1 MKRLAKQGLL
11 AGISRVTGRTA
22 VLLASQASRDEGI
35 LSVVAPYR
43 IVGATL
49 NMELCGT
56 AAGHMQIGLKTSVR
70 QDWSQCRFEYAG
82 PAALTLR
89 LSDGT
94 LSCSGR
100 EVGNLSEGHAIT
112 SRRFS
117 LQFEL
122 VDRLGAA
129 RRRTTSHYV
138 PRDGQPVDASYYSG
152 EDYVDYEAESEAVHQ
167 EVVALARAHG
177 ARGPALEV
185 GCATGGTL
193 SALRDEGIDA
203 YGIDFSEWAV
213 DRARERVGADRVWRC
228 DVERDPL
235 PDAAVSRAPF
245 RLLVLASVFEHFSRP
260 FDVLERLTVL
270 TPPGATLLLIT
281 SNADSLTHRIFG
293 RDWEGYFDWTHRG
306 VDGVTA
312 DSIRGGL
319 PKLGWQLRD
328 LRTWHVWDGS
338 EDPTHATLRDWHAAD
353 ARLRTLLAERE
364 LGDFIT
370 CVAVR
375 A

>member
-1 MKRLAKQGLL
+1 MKRLAKQGFL
-11 AGISRVTGRTA
+11 AGISRMTGRTA
-22 VLLASQASRDEGI
+22 VLLARQASGDDGI
-35 LSVVAPYR
+35 LSIVAPYR
-43 IVGATL
+43 VTGGVL
-49 NMELCGT
+49 NVDLCCP
-56 AAGHMQIGLKTSVR
+56 AAGAMQIRLKTSVR
-70 QDWSQCRFEYAG
+70 EESAPCRFEYGG
-82 PAALTLR
+82 PGTLTLR

-94 LSCSGR
+94 VSFSGR
-100 EVGNLSEGHAIT
+100 LVGNLSEGTAIT

-117 LQFEL
+117 LQFEM
-122 VDRLGAA
+122 VDDLGAA

-138 PRDGQPVDASYYSG
+138 PRDGQLVDASYYSG
-152 EDYVDYEAESEAVHQ
+152 EDYLDYEAESEAVHQ
-167 EVVALARAHG
+167 EVIALARAHG
-177 ARGPALEV
+177 AHGPALEI

-193 SALRDEGIDA
+193 SALRGAGIEA

-213 DRARERVGADRVWRC
+213 GRARERVGADRVWQC
-228 DVERDPL
+228 DVERDLL
-235 PDAAVSRAPF
+235 PDAAIARAPF
-245 RLLVLASVFEHFSRP
+245 HLLVLASVFEHFSRP
-260 FDVLERLTVL
+260 FDVLERLSAL
-270 TPPGATLLLIT
+270 TAPGATLLLIT
-281 SNADSLTHRIFG
+281 SNADSLTHRVFG

-306 VDGVTA
+306 VDAVTA
-312 DSIRGGL
+312 NSIRGGL

-353 ARLRTLLAERE
+353 ARFRTLLAERE